1 MLDRRL
7 LLAGLAGLAS
17 LGLPAPASA
26 QYPGYRNDERSPRR
40 RRSWRRE
47 RWSHGGWNAG
57 GWRRPAV
64 SARDRMLID
73 RQEVPSSYGSPSPW
87 N

>member
-1 MLDRRL
+1 MFDRRSL
-7 LLAGLAGLAS
+7 FLALAAAALAVAS
-17 LGLPAPASA
+17 PAAA

-40 RRSWRRE
+40 RRGWRRE
-47 RWSHGGWNAG
+47 AWSRRDSWG
-57 GWRRPAV
+57 RRPAV

-73 RQEVPSSYGSPSPW
+73 RQQVPSSYGPPSPW

>member
-1 MLDRRL
+1 MFDRRIF
-7 LLAGLAGLAS
+7 LAGLAGLAV
-17 LGLPAPASA
+17 LALPVSASA

-40 RRSWRRE
+40 RRDWRRE
-47 RWSHGGWNAG
+47 RWSHG

>member
-1 MLDRRL
+1 MLDRRI
-7 LLAGLAGLAS
+7 LLAGLAGLATF
-17 LGLPAPASA
+17 GPALPASA

-40 RRSWRRE
+40 RRYWRRE
-47 RWSHGGWNAG
+47 RWSHGGW
-57 GWRRPAV
+57 RRPAI